1 MSFAIT
7 SEDLKVELNEYN
19 SMELNLLMFTY
30 NIDKAFLFREKCLK
44 GSQYMLMLNNIMKD
58 GKLFYSTLCDMSEI
72 KIFKKDFLG
81 DFNGIIHITEIAP
94 IFKFNE
100 ILSISMRIF
109 KLYEKGL
116 TFYESYGYIPI
127 NVNLRKPI
135 DGLQGKD
142 IFYMDDYLNL
152 SDEYSNYHI
161 SHYTKEDGDFNENKG
176 KLKEYMKD
184 IKTLRQSIKNF
195 PINLKLLNE
204 DADSLN
210 SNSDDEGEEDADD
223 ADTKVA
229 ELILELRYIPDIE
242 GERILLDKAI
252 KEFEQYK
259 ILLRRILKNNKD
271 INGSKFTMN
280 ISELINTLIKDNPS
294 IYNING
300 FDDTFVYNKAFGQPE
315 EYFKFMESYL
325 SYGLINL
332 SKNIDLMEL
341 KMGFKFIV
349 REDFGTDDKQFYSS
363 LTKRI
368 SEEIDKIKVDPD
380 EDLQNEFANIK
391 KNYLQILKKTLESRT
406 YFTQVEKEAI
416 TKFITED
423 KNDVNSIS
431 LIEVL
436 YSVPETEK
444 STEFN
449 KKVELL
455 KRSVEV
461 EVKDYQN
468 TKIQIQEIIDIIKRS
483 EQDYIIKVDDFCQC
497 ITSLWNIF
505 LTIMKQL
512 KQVTLAILEPQK
524 KLMGEVCIM
533 ILNIFFNK
541 THPDYCGEFFGLL
554 DGEPSILDELNYLID
569 TSETSTIR
577 YNDYF
582 YDSGGTTSGVKSRAE
597 ENKLYDEWLT
607 IERESKL
614 DKLDPLSDINKYII
628 DKEGGTAEEEKKGKL
643 IISKKNNKLFYRI
656 PNTPDNCFTLC
667 IYKDGNPTNLP
678 NNGGGRQI
686 IENIQMGGSS
696 VRIPRLPSI
705 YNNLPGFLTLIT
717 QSAILLSRK
726 FLTIQKYMDGN
737 QTESYQD
744 LIKQS
749 KLTDIMENQ
758 IEIDDVYTKEDF
770 LLGDQSINKIRCKTY
785 HKLFR
790 MLYSRYSVKE
800 DRFKL
805 NKNGKN
811 KLHKS
816 EALRE
821 YLKSHLDIYLR
832 EILSKP
838 KLEKKIKFYKFLKR
852 EYGLK

>member
-1 MSFAIT
+1 M
-7 SEDLKVELNEYN
+7 
-19 SMELNLLMFTY
+19 
-30 NIDKAFLFREKCLK
+30 
-44 GSQYMLMLNNIMKD
+44 G
-58 GKLFYSTLCDMSEI
+58 
-72 KIFKKDFLG
+72 
-81 DFNGIIHITEIAP
+81 
-94 IFKFNE
+94 
-100 ILSISMRIF
+100 
-109 KLYEKGL
+109 
-116 TFYESYGYIPI
+116 
-127 NVNLRKPI
+127 
-135 DGLQGKD
+135 
-142 IFYMDDYLNL
+142 
-152 SDEYSNYHI
+152 
-161 SHYTKEDGDFNENKG
+161 
-176 KLKEYMKD
+176 
-184 IKTLRQSIKNF
+184 
-195 PINLKLLNE
+195 
-204 DADSLN
+204 
-210 SNSDDEGEEDADD
+210 
-223 ADTKVA
+223 
-229 ELILELRYIPDIE
+229 LRYIPDIE
-242 GERILLDKAI
+242 TDKILLDKAI
-252 KEFEQYK
+252 KEFEKYK
-259 ILLRRILKNNKD
+259 IILRRILKNNQD
-271 INGSKFTMN
+271 INDIKFTMT
-280 ISELINTLIKDNPS
+280 ISKLINNLIMDNPS
-294 IYNING
+294 IYKING
-300 FDDTFVYNKAFGQPE
+300 FQDTFVYNNGFGKPE
-315 EYFKFMESYL
+315 EYFKFMEAYI

-349 REDFGTDDKQFYSS
+349 REDYGLTYEEFYSS

-368 SEEIDKIKVDPD
+368 SEEIDKIKVDSD
-380 EDLQNEFANIK
+380 EDNQNEFAGIQK
-391 KNYLQILKKTLESRT
+391 KYLQILKKTLESRT
-406 YFTQVEKEAI
+406 YFTQVEKDAI
-416 TKFITED
+416 KTFITED
-423 KNDVNSIS
+423 KNEVNAKK
-431 LIEVL
+431 LIKEL
-436 YSVPETEK
+436 YTVQVTEK

-449 KKVELL
+449 EKVKVL

-461 EVKDYQN
+461 IDYQN

-512 KQVTLAILEPQK
+512 KQLKQATLEPQK

-577 YNDYF
+577 YNDYY
-582 YDSGGTTSGVKSRAE
+582 YDLGGTTSGVKSIRE
-597 ENKLYDEWLT
+597 ENNLYNEWLT
-607 IERESKL
+607 KK
-614 DKLDPLSDINKYII
+614 DKKDRLDPLPYIKDYII
-628 DKEGGTAEEEKKGKL
+628 ETENGPAEKEKKGTL
-643 IISKKNNKLFYRI
+643 IISKKYNKLFYRI

-667 IYKDGNPTNLP
+667 INEDGNPKNLP

-686 IENIQMGGSS
+686 IENIQMGGAS

-726 FLTIQKYMDGN
+726 FLTIKKYMDGN

-749 KLTDIMENQ
+749 RLTDIMENQ
-758 IEIDDVYTKEDF
+758 IKIKDDELYTKENF
-770 LLGDQSINKIRCKTY
+770 LTEMKLVDQSINQIKCRTY

-790 MLYSRYSVKE
+790 MLYSRYSPLK

-811 KLHKS
+811 KLQKS

-838 KLEKKIKFYKFLKR
+838 KPEKKIKFYKFLKR